1 MVTERSCTLSTTTD
15 RHDSKIVT
23 FAEQVAKGPN
33 EPPTSVEI
41 FSKGARWYCRVRR
54 GDQKTRPMG
63 PYDKLQAERVREARR
78 ILIAKNGTARLT
90 FE

>member
-1 MVTERSCTLSTTTD
+1 LSTITD
-15 RHDSKIVT
+15 RRYSKIVT
-23 FAEQVAKGPN
+23 FAEQVARGPN

-54 GDQKTRPMG
+54 GDEKTRPMG
-63 PYDKLQAERVREARR
+63 PYDKLQAERVQEARR
-78 ILIAKNGTARLT
+78 ILIAKNGTSRIM